1 MLLCVRCCSAGEAAL
16 ANDSKVSMFTVKS
29 GVCVVRYVLVLL
41 LIRCAV
47 VYALMTLFTSK
58 ET

>member
-1 MLLCVRCCSAGEAAL
+1 MHLCVRWCSAGEAAL

-29 GVCVVRYVLVLL
+29 GVCVVRNVLVPL
-41 LIRCAV
+41 LILCAV
-47 VYALMTLFTSK
+47 VYALMTLFTSE